1 MRKRRHSKC
10 SRSKKREASPTIYPI
25 DAEIPVNI
33 FDGKLVLKFER
44 IAQWAEEA

>member
-1 MRKRRHSKC
+1 VLVYFFKG
-10 SRSKKREASPTIYPI
+10 EASPTIYPI

-33 FDGKLVLKFER
+33 FDRKLVLKFER

>member
-1 MRKRRHSKC
+1 M
-10 SRSKKREASPTIYPI
+10 IYPI

-33 FDGKLVLKFER
+33 FDRKLVLKFER